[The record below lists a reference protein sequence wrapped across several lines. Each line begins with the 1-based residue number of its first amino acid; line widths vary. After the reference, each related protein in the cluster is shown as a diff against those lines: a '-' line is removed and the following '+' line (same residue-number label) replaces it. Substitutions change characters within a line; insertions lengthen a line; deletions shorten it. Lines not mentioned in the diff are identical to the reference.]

1 MAQIDRSISG
11 FPATSTIPAGSLFFV
26 SLEDQESESGY
37 SSFKIESENV
47 AGQFLSAYTISAL
60 NTTSKNVIGAVNELK
75 GTELTSS
82 LTAGQTTVTISNA
95 AILTTST
102 IDIYVDKYGIS
113 PEDVTVTT
121 GQIVLTFAEQA
132 SDLNIKVVIR

>member
-37 SSFKIESENV
+37 ASFKIESENV
-47 AGQFLSAYTISAL
+47 AGQFLSAYSINAL

-82 LTAGQTTVTISNA
+82 LTAGQTTVTISDA

-132 SDLNIKVVIR
+132 SDLGIKVVIR

>member
-1 MAQIDRSISG
+1 MAELDRSLSQMD
-11 FPATSTIPAGSLFFV
+11 ATTTIPTGSLFFV
-26 SLEDQESESGY
+26 SVEDQQSTSGY
-37 SSFKIESENV
+37 ASKKITSENV
-47 AGQFLSAYTISAL
+47 GNQLLTAYNFNSL

-75 GTELTSS
+75 GTELTAVLS
-82 LTAGQTTVTISNA
+82 AGSTTVTISNA

-102 IDIYVDKYGIS
+102 VDIYVDKYRIS

>member
-37 SSFKIESENV
+37 ESFKIESENV
-47 AGQFLSAYTISAL
+47 AGQFLSAYTINTL

-82 LTAGQTTVTISNA
+82 LTAGQTTVTITDA

-121 GQIVLTFAEQA
+121 GSIVLTFAEQA
-132 SDLNIKVVIR
+132 SDLGIKVVIR

>member
-82 LTAGQTTVTISNA
+82 LTAGQTTVTISDA

-102 IDIYVDKYGIS
+102 IDIYVDKYRIS

>member
-1 MAQIDRSISG
+1 MAELDRSLSQMD
-11 FPATSTIPAGSLFFV
+11 ATTTIPTGSLFFV
-26 SLEDQESESGY
+26 SVEDQQSTSGFA
-37 SSFKIESENV
+37 SKKITSENV
-47 AGQFLSAYTISAL
+47 GIQLLTAYNFNSL

-75 GTELTSS
+75 GTELTAVLS
-82 LTAGQTTVTISNA
+82 AGSTTITISNA

>member
-11 FPATSTIPAGSLFFV
+11 FPAATEIPAGSLFLV
-26 SLEDQESESGY
+26 SIEDQESESGY
-37 SSFKIESENV
+37 SSFKIASQNV
-47 AGQFLSAYTISAL
+47 AGQILSAYTISAL
-60 NTTSKNVIGAVNELK
+60 NTASKNVVGAVNELK
-75 GTELTSS
+75 GTELTAT
-82 LTAGQTTVTISNA
+82 LLAGQTTVTISNA

-113 PEDVTVTT
+113 PEDVTVTA